1 MSTTTNTG
9 VGSSSEKAA
18 LHLDLD
24 DAADVF
30 LDGWKDEESLPKSTE
45 KEEENVVD
53 TEEQEKVDDEAEE
66 VVESE
71 ELETDPEDE
80 SEEETEADDDGET
93 EGEEDEST
101 EEEQKSEPKTLDDNA
116 VVKVKV
122 DDEELEVSVKDLKRL
137 YGQEAALTKKSQQVA
152 AKRKEVEQEGM
163 KAAAILDKLYNKA
176 AEKWKPYSEIDM
188 LVASKQLDTEQFA
201 ALRSEAQAAWE
212 EFKFVSEEANAFIQE
227 AQAKQQATL
236 KEQAAEAVKV
246 LKDRIPTWSNTL
258 YDSIREYGINKG
270 MDPDMV
276 NNLTNPVALEM
287 MHKARLY
294 DESKKIAVKKK
305 VAQPKKVMK
314 STAPAKDLTVNAKK
328 EAVAQ
333 RLRNTGDLDDAADLF
348 MSRWSDDT

>member
-9 VGSSSEKAA
+9 VGSSSDKAA

-30 LDGWKDEESLPKSTE
+30 LDGWKDEETLPKSTE
-45 KEEENVVD
+45 EEKENVVD
-53 TEEQEKVDDEAEE
+53 ASEQEQVDDEAEE
-66 VVESE
+66 AVEPE
-71 ELETDPEDE
+71 GTETDPEE
-80 SEEETEADDDGET
+80 TEEETEADDDGET

-101 EEEQKSEPKTLDDNA
+101 EEEPESKPKTLDDNA

-163 KAAAILDKLYNKA
+163 KAAAVLDKLYNKA
-176 AEKWKPYSEIDM
+176 AERWKPYSEIDM
-188 LVASKQLDTEQFA
+188 LVASKQLDADQFT
-201 ALRSEAQAAWE
+201 ALRAEAQAAWE

-246 LKDRIPTWSNTL
+246 LKERIPTWSNQT
-258 YDSIREYGINKG
+258 YDAIREYAINRG
-270 MDPDMV
+270 MSADIV
-276 NNLTNPVALEM
+276 NNLVDPIAIELI
-287 MHKARLY
+287 HKARMY
-294 DESKKIAVKKK
+294 DESKKIATKKK
-305 VAQPKKVMK
+305 VNTPKKVVK
-314 STAPAKDLTVNAKK
+314 TTSPSKDLAGDAKK
-328 EAVAQ
+328 QSIANRFKAS
-333 RLRNTGDLDDAADLF
+333 GDLDDAAEFFLN
-348 MSRWSDDT
+348 RWAEE

>member
-30 LDGWKDEESLPKSTE
+30 LDGWKDEETLPQSTE

-53 TEEQEKVDDEAEE
+53 ASEQEQVNDEAEE
-66 VVESE
+66 AVEPE
-71 ELETDPEDE
+71 ESETDPEEE

-101 EEEQKSEPKTLDDNA
+101 EEEPESKPKTLDDDA

-152 AKRKEVEQEGM
+152 AKRKEVEQEAM
-163 KAAAILDKLYNKA
+163 KTAAVLDKLYNKA

-188 LVASKQLDTEQFA
+188 LVASKQLDADQFA
-201 ALRSEAQAAWE
+201 ALRAEAQAAYE
-212 EFKFVSEEANAFIQE
+212 EFRFVSEEANAFIQE
-227 AQAKQQATL
+227 AQAKQQAQL

-246 LKDRIPTWSNTL
+246 LKERIPTWSNQT
-258 YDSIREYGINKG
+258 YDAIREYAINRG
-270 MDPDMV
+270 MSADIV
-276 NNLTNPVALEM
+276 NNLVDPIAIELI
-287 MHKARLY
+287 HKARMY
-294 DESKKIAVKKK
+294 DESKKIATKKK
-305 VAQPKKVMK
+305 VNTPKKVVK
-314 STAPAKDLTVNAKK
+314 TTAPSKDLAGDAKK
-328 EAVAQ
+328 QAVAN
-333 RLRNTGDLDDAADLF
+333 RFKASGDLDDAAEFFLN
-348 MSRWSDDT
+348 RWADE

>member
-30 LDGWKDEESLPKSTE
+30 LDGWKDDEKGLPESAE

-53 TEEQEKVDDEAEE
+53 ASEQEQVDDEAEE
-66 VVESE
+66 AVEPE
-71 ELETDPEDE
+71 ESETDPEE
-80 SEEETEADDDGET
+80 TEEETEADDDGET
-93 EGEEDEST
+93 EGEEDESS
-101 EEEQKSEPKTLDDNA
+101 EEEQEPERKTLDDNA

-152 AKRKEVEQEGM
+152 AKRKEVEQESM
-163 KAAAILDKLYNKA
+163 KTAAILDKLYNKA

-188 LVASKQLDTEQFA
+188 LVASKQLDADQFA
-201 ALRSEAQAAWE
+201 ALRAEAQAAYE
-212 EFKFVSEEANAFIQE
+212 EFRFVSEEANAFIQE
-227 AQAKQQATL
+227 AQAKQQATM

-246 LKDRIPTWSNTL
+246 LKERIPTWSNQT
-258 YDSIREYGINKG
+258 YDAIREYAINRG
-270 MDPDMV
+270 MSADIV
-276 NNLTNPVALEM
+276 NNLVDPIAIELI
-287 MHKARLY
+287 HKARMY

-305 VAQPKKVMK
+305 VNTPKKVVK
-314 STAPAKDLTVNAKK
+314 TTAPSKDLAGDAKK
-328 EAVAQ
+328 QAVAN
-333 RLRNTGDLDDAADLF
+333 RFKASGDLDDAAEFFLN
-348 MSRWSDDT
+348 RWSDE